1 MRWGEPRVTRDADST
16 LLVGFGGEERFL
28 NALLGEFAG
37 RLPDAYEF
45 AFRCRVLLLQ
55 AGNGE
60 RIDVSL
66 GALAVERSTYF

>member
-1 MRWGEPRVTRDADST
+1 MTRDVDLT
-16 LLVGFGGEERFL
+16 LMVGFGGEERFL

-45 AFRCRVLLLQ
+45 ALRCRVLLLQ
-55 AGNGE
+55 AGNWI